1 MINFAEGTVQKLLHQ
16 TGAMTE
22 VMVSIEN
29 QECPAISYHD
39 LTGIPQIGDLV
50 VLNTTAV
57 DLQLGTGGYHFI
69 VYNKSQPVKKGQL
82 HEGHIMKLR
91 YTPFQFSV
99 LSVEEENSP
108 YRKLIEEETS
118 LGGMPV
124 VVGLLHSHVTPAAL
138 ALHLAG
144 KGDLRIV
151 YIMTDG
157 GALPMALSRHIAYLK
172 EKNII
177 AGTVTA
183 GHAFGGDLEAV
194 NYFSALIAAKQV
206 LKADVTIIAMGP
218 GIVGTNSRLGFS
230 GIEQGQIANAVT
242 SLGGRSVIVPRISFA
257 DPRRRHQG
265 LSHHSQT
272 IMKTVVLTKGWVGL
286 PILPQGQANIV
297 WGQIRQLGLENKFHF
312 IEKDTS
318 ALTETLAR
326 YNIPLTSM
334 GRSYD
339 EDPAFFAAAW
349 ASGLVAY
356 DLYETVQ

>member
-1 MINFAEGTVQKLLHQ
+1 MINLAEGTVKKLLHQ
-16 TGAMTE
+16 TETMTE

-29 QECPAISYHD
+29 LECPAISYHD
-39 LTGIPQIGDLV
+39 LTGIPQIGDQV

-57 DLQLGTGGYHFI
+57 DLRLGTGGYHFV
-69 VYNKSQPVKKGQL
+69 VYNKSQPAKKAQQPK
-82 HEGHIMKLR
+82 GHIMKLR

-108 YRKLIEEETS
+108 YRKLIENETS
-118 LGGMPV
+118 LKGMPV
-124 VVGLLHSHVTPAAL
+124 VVGLLHSHVAPAAL
-138 ALHLAG
+138 ALHWASQGNLKIA
-144 KGDLRIV
+144 

-157 GALPMALSRHIAYLK
+157 GALPIAFSRQVNYLK
-172 EKNII
+172 AYKII

-206 LKADVTIIAMGP
+206 LKADVAIIAMGP
-218 GIVGTNSRLGFS
+218 GIVGTNTRFGFS

-242 SLGGRSVIVPRISFA
+242 ALKGRPVIIPRISFA
-257 DPRRRHQG
+257 DPRERHQG

-272 IMKTVVLTKGWVGL
+272 ILKTVALTKGWVGL
-286 PILPQGQANIV
+286 PVLPREQASIL
-297 WGQIRQLGLENKFHF
+297 WRQIRQSKLEEKFHF
-312 IEKDTS
+312 VEKDTS
-318 ALTETLAR
+318 ALKEALTK
-326 YNIPLTSM
+326 YNIPMTSM

-356 DLYETVQ
+356 DLCDTVQ